1 MRRWRSWVAAA
12 VGGSFGGSGGGG
24 ASLGRV
30 LLMASLRFGQSKE
43 PSQLMAPASSRGL
56 LASQLMALS
65 VRPARVLSLRRRF
78 GDSGEDG
85 ASLGRVLLMA
95 SLRFGHQ
102 KNRPNDGTRCE
113 ESLAG
118 CKHIF
123 TNLVKFVLKNGG

>member
-1 MRRWRSWVAAA
+1 MTAERV
-12 VGGSFGGSGGGG
+12 G
-24 ASLGRV
+24 ASLGRRFGDSV
-30 LLMASLRFGQSKE
+30 EDGASLGRRFGDSDE
-43 PSQLMAPASSRGL
+43 DGA
-56 LASQLMALS
+56 
-65 VRPARVLSLRRRF
+65 SLRRRF
-78 GDSGEDG
+78 GDSGEDGASLRLRFGDRVEVG